1 MTSLKVNPYKKYSIA
16 RIYGNTQPNHFR
28 SGTIGQS
35 RNQKKVTALYE
46 KGHGARLGQDDD
58 DDGIVAGFPQPLS
71 QPRSNPFDAHQP
83 AEGEEEVDEE
93 GEAEGD
99 ESNEAIGSE
108 EEGLNENE
116 QGDNELNEDSG
127 RSTVIYM
134 GRYNHIPII
143 RWSPNLVLNRRGRIG
158 SVDDDDEDESD
169 DEDSNADSESE
180 PIDNSSDYASGNVE
194 ELDVSRKKGQNKSN
208 SRLSRSTT
216 CPAIL
221 PASSSRTPNSTQ
233 CVPSR
238 PSSKLK
244 AGDATSDGNEAEEG
258 GGEQADSDHKRARKC
273 RLPGK
278 QFHMVYTMPRHD
290 CGLVRTVFEV
300 HGFRNH
306 SNKEIAR
313 LGCGSEYDPEREL
326 SPAAL
331 AFNVLWTGTH
341 IRPALY
347 RSLRDYQR
355 VNHFPHSFEI
365 TRKDKMYRNIHAMQL
380 IKGAK
385 QFDFVPPTFIMPG
398 TCSILRLRSSLVLH
412 LHMHMKGFGCT
423 FAGEYE
429 EFCQAYVK
437 ERGLYIVKPCALSR
451 GRGIFLVNSPD
462 QVPLDESHIVSKY
475 ISNPVSFAPTD
486 ICLLYLY

>member
-16 RIYGNTQPNHFR
+16 RIYGNPQPNNFR
-28 SGTIGQS
+28 SKTIGQS
-35 RNQKKVTALYE
+35 QNQKKITALYE
-46 KGHGARLGQDDD
+46 KGHGARHGYDDD

-71 QPRSNPFDAHQP
+71 QPRSNPFDAHEP

-99 ESNEAIGSE
+99 ESNGANGSE
-108 EEGLNENE
+108 EEGLNEND
-116 QGDNELNEDSG
+116 QGDNELEEDSG

-158 SVDDDDEDESD
+158 SADDDDDDDEESD
-169 DEDSNADSESE
+169 DEVSNADSEPE
-180 PIDNSSDYASGNVE
+180 PMDNSSDYASGNVE
-194 ELDVSRKKGQNKSN
+194 ELDVSRKRGQSKPN

-221 PASSSRTPNSTQ
+221 PVSSSRTPNSTQ
-233 CVPSR
+233 CL

-244 AGDATSDGNEAEEG
+244 AGDATSDRKVAEEG
-258 GGEQADSDHKRARKC
+258 GSSGGAEQADSDPKRARKC
-273 RLPGK
+273 HLPGK

-290 CGLVRTVFEV
+290 CDLVRTVFEV

-306 SNKEIAR
+306 ANKEIAR
-313 LGCGSEYDPEREL
+313 IGCGSEYDPEREL
-326 SPAAL
+326 SPTAL
-331 AFNVLWTGTH
+331 AFNVLWTGSH
-341 IRPALY
+341 IRPALF

-398 TCSILRLRSSLVLH
+398 TCSSVRPHASLLLH
-412 LHMHMKGFGCT
+412 LHMHMNGWCCA
-423 FAGEYE
+423 FA
-429 EFCQAYVK
+429 
-437 ERGLYIVKPCALSR
+437 L
-451 GRGIFLVNSPD
+451 
-462 QVPLDESHIVSKY
+462 
-475 ISNPVSFAPTD
+475 
-486 ICLLYLY
+486 